1 MEPLFSLETS
11 LGIGILLAALAVVL
25 GLVLLM
31 ANTCRHEWLRRYD
44 FEQRRA
50 YLSCRL
56 CNAKSPGWTYG
67 QSHSG
72 QGKDA
77 A

>member
-31 ANTCRHEWLRRYD
+31 ATTCRHEWLRRYD
-44 FEQRRA
+44 VAQRRA

-56 CNAKSPGWTYG
+56 CNAKSHGWTYG

-72 QGKDA
+72 HGKDA